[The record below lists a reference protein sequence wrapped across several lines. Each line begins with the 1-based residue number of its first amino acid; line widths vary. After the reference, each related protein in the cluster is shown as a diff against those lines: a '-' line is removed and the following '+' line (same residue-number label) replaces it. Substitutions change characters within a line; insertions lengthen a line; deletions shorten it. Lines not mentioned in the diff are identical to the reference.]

1 MIVLEYPRSDEKTSQ
16 KKLVF
21 GSCRLLDNKMEKP
34 TNFEI
39 VLPVTFISLRKMTDL
54 SVITPKE

>member
-1 MIVLEYPRSDEKTSQ
+1 VILLEYPRSDEKTTQ

-39 VLPVTFISLRKMTDL
+39 ILPVTLI
-54 SVITPKE
+54 